1 MSEVQNEGQELNTAN
16 VLHQIKEAF
25 QVKITQCPT
34 AIAPGA
40 GKFHIREEAMERMRE
55 EKRAYE
61 ARTSGQEMSS
71 LGK

>member
-1 MSEVQNEGQELNTAN
+1 MSEVQNQELNTAT
-16 VLHQIKEAF
+16 VLNQIEEAF
-25 QVKITQCPT
+25 KGKVTQCPT